1 MQPRSKPPSRKTAG
15 VSSLGRASAVI
26 GAGTL
31 VSRVTGLLRS
41 IVLVGVLG
49 SVSSGAADAFT
60 YANQLPN
67 SVFSLISVG
76 VLTAVIVPQIV
87 KATAD
92 ADGGNAFISKLFT
105 LGTVVLVVLTALAT
119 ACAPWLVHIVAGQA
133 KPDILALATA
143 LAYWCLP
150 QILLYGLYALLGEA
164 LNARRIFGPFTWAPV
179 VNNLISIAGFLA
191 LGALFAPVPTRAS
204 EWTPTMI
211 TLLGGT
217 ATLGIALQ
225 AVVLLV
231 FWRRTGLALK
241 PDFRWRGVGLGTVG
255 RLAGWTFLMAFA
267 SLAAGTL
274 QGFIISEAAGIDAS
288 ATVTTNAWLIFM
300 LPYSVIVLSIGTPYF
315 TQISEHAAAG
325 RDDEVRADIARS
337 IRTLLFFIAA
347 AVAAVAA
354 AAIPASRV
362 FTKDTE
368 FVTAESAAQ
377 SAALVLICYLVSL
390 IPLTIL
396 FIVQRT
402 FYAYDDTRTPFWFVM
417 FQCVL
422 IVVTALGAW
431 ALFQND
437 VIPLSLL
444 AAAVALGQSIASIL
458 QTVVAAWLLHRKIG
472 GLQVGSWMTAIGR
485 FAIAAIPAGAAGW
498 GVFVLSGGV
507 DGWMLDGQLVG
518 ALGTAFIGLVVV
530 IVYLGILAL
539 LRAPE
544 LKVAGTLVRRFL
556 PGR

>member
-1 MQPRSKPPSRKTAG
+1 M
-15 VSSLGRASAVI
+15 SSLGRASAVI

-49 SVSSGAADAFT
+49 SVGSEAADAFT

-76 VLTAVIVPQIV
+76 ILTAVIVPQIV
-87 KATAD
+87 KAAAD

-105 LGTVVLVVLTALAT
+105 LGTVVLLVVTAVAT
-119 ACAPWLVHIVAGQA
+119 AAAPWLVHLVAGKA
-133 KPDILALATA
+133 SEEGLALATA

-164 LNARRIFGPFTWAPV
+164 LNARKIFGPFTWAPV
-179 VNNLISIAGFLA
+179 VNNIVSIAGFLA
-191 LGALFAPVPTRAS
+191 LGALFGPVSTKA
-204 EWTPTMI
+204 ENWTPAMI
-211 TLLGGT
+211 SVLGGT
-217 ATLGIALQ
+217 ATLGIAIQ
-225 AVVLLV
+225 ALVLLV

-267 SLAAGTL
+267 SLAAGML
-274 QGFIISEAAGIDAS
+274 QGFIVSEAMGVGAS
-288 ATVTTNAWLIFM
+288 ATVTANAWLIFM

-325 RDDEVRADIARS
+325 RDDEVRGDIARS
-337 IRTLLFFIAA
+337 IRTLLFFIVAATA
-347 AVAAVAA
+347 AVVA

-362 FTKDTE
+362 FTQ
-368 FVTAESAAQ
+368 SADDAQ
-377 SAALVLICYLVSL
+377 AAALVLLCYLLGL

-402 FYAYDDTRTPFWFVM
+402 FYAYDDTRTPFWFTI

-422 IVVTALGAW
+422 IVTTALA
-431 ALFQND
+431 ALGLREAGI
-437 VIPLSLL
+437 IPLTSL
-444 AAAVALGQSIASIL
+444 AAAVALGQSIASIV
-458 QTVVAAWLLHRKIG
+458 QTIVATWLLHRKIG
-472 GLQVGSWMTAIGR
+472 GLQIGSWMAAIGR
-485 FAIAAIPAGAAGW
+485 FAIAGVPAGLAGW
-498 GVFVLSGGV
+498 GFFQLLGGV
-507 DGWMLDGQLVG
+507 DGWTTSDKFQG
-518 ALGTAFIGLVVV
+518 ALGTALIGLVVV
-530 IVYLGILAL
+530 VVYLGILAL
-539 LRAPE
+539 FRAPE
-544 LKVAGTLVRRFL
+544 LTVAGSLVRRFL
-556 PGR
+556 PRR

>member
-1 MQPRSKPPSRKTAG
+1 MT
-15 VSSLGRASAVI
+15 SLGRASAII

-31 VSRVTGLLRS
+31 VSRITGLLRS

-49 SVSSGAADAFT
+49 SVASEAADAFT

-76 VLTAVIVPQIV
+76 ILTAVIVPQIV

-105 LGTVVLVVLTALAT
+105 LGTVVLVVVTAIAT
-119 ACAPWLVHIVAGQA
+119 TAAPWLVHLVAGKA
-133 KPDILALATA
+133 SDDVLALATA

-150 QILLYGLYALLGEA
+150 QILLYGLYAMLGEA
-164 LNARRIFGPFTWAPV
+164 LNARKIFGPFTWAPV
-179 VNNLISIAGFLA
+179 VNNIVSIVGFLA
-191 LGALFAPVPTRAS
+191 LGALFGPVSTKAAD
-204 EWTPTMI
+204 WTPEMI
-211 TLLGGT
+211 TVLGGT

-225 AVVLLV
+225 ALVLLV

-241 PDFRWRGVGLGTVG
+241 PDFRWRGVGLGNVG

-267 SLAAGTL
+267 SLAAGMY
-274 QGFIISEAAGIDAS
+274 QGYLVSEVSGLGAS
-288 ATVTTNAWLIFM
+288 ATVTANAWLIFM

-315 TQISEHAAAG
+315 TQISAHAAAG
-325 RDDEVRADIARS
+325 RDDEVRSDIATS
-337 IRTLLFFIAA
+337 IRTLLFFIVAA
-347 AVAAVAA
+347 TAAVAA

-362 FTKDTE
+362 FTDN
-368 FVTAESAAQ
+368 ADDAQ
-377 SAALVLICYLVSL
+377 AAALVLVAYLFGL

-402 FYAYDDTRTPFWFVM
+402 FYAYDDTRTPFWFTI

-422 IVVTALGAW
+422 IVATALGALGLRE
-431 ALFQND
+431 AGL
-437 VIPLSLL
+437 IPLTSL
-444 AAAVALGQSIASIL
+444 AAAVALGQSIASIV
-458 QTVVAAWLLHRKIG
+458 QTIVATWLLHRKIG
-472 GLQVGSWMTAIGR
+472 GLKIRSWIAAIGR
-485 FAIAAIPAGAAGW
+485 FALAGIPAGFAGW
-498 GVFVLSGGV
+498 GAFVLMGGV
-507 DGWMLDGQLVG
+507 DGWTMADKIQG
-518 ALGTAFIGLVVV
+518 ALGTAVVGLVVV
-530 IVYLGILAL
+530 AVYLGILAL

-544 LKVAGTLVRRFL
+544 LKAAGGLVRRFL

>member
-1 MQPRSKPPSRKTAG
+1 M
-15 VSSLGRASAVI
+15 SSLGRASAVI

-41 IVLVGVLG
+41 IVLVAVIG
-49 SVSSGAADAFT
+49 SLNSDAADAFS

-76 VLTAVIVPQIV
+76 ILTAVIVPQIV

-105 LGTVVLVVLTALAT
+105 LGTVVLVVLTAIAT
-119 ACAPWLVHIVAGQA
+119 ACAPWLVQLVAGQA
-133 KPDILALATA
+133 EPELLALATA

-179 VNNLISIAGFLA
+179 VNNIISIAGFLA
-191 LGALFAPVPTRAS
+191 LGALFGPVPTNAA

-211 TLLGGT
+211 ALLGGT

-225 AVVLLV
+225 AIVLLV

-241 PDFRWRGVGLGTVG
+241 PDFRWRGVGLGNVG

-267 SLAAGTL
+267 SLAAGIL
-274 QGFIISEAAGIDAS
+274 QGFVISAAAGNEAS
-288 ATVTTNAWLIFM
+288 ATVTANAWLIFM

-325 RDDEVRADIARS
+325 RHDEVRADIARS

-354 AAIPASRV
+354 AAVPASRV
-362 FTKDTE
+362 FSKATE
-368 FVTAESAAQ
+368 LVTAEAAAQ
-377 SAALVLICYLVSL
+377 SAALVLLCYLVGL

-402 FYAYDDTRTPFWFVM
+402 FYAYDDTRTPFWFTM
-417 FQCVL
+417 FQCAL
-422 IVVTALGAW
+422 IVTTALAAW
-431 ALFQND
+431 ALFEAG
-437 VIPLSLL
+437 ILPLSSL
-444 AAAVALGQSIASIL
+444 AAAVALGQSCASIL
-458 QTVVAAWLLHRKIG
+458 QTIVAAWLLHRKIG
-472 GLQVGSWMTAIGR
+472 GLQIRSWMTAIAR
-485 FAIAAIPAGAAGW
+485 FALAAVPAGLAGW
-498 GVFVLSGGV
+498 GVYLLSGGI
-507 DGWMLDGQLVG
+507 DGWMLDGQFLG
-518 ALGTAFIGLVVV
+518 AIGTAIIGLVVV
-530 IVYLGILAL
+530 VVYLVILAL

-544 LKVAGTLVRRFL
+544 LKVAGSLARRFL

>member
-1 MQPRSKPPSRKTAG
+1 M
-15 VSSLGRASAVI
+15 SSLGRASAVI

-41 IVLVGVLG
+41 IVLVGVIG
-49 SVSSGAADAFT
+49 SYKSEAADAFT

-76 VLTAVIVPQIV
+76 ILTAVIVPQIV
-87 KATAD
+87 KAAAD

-105 LGTVVLVVLTALAT
+105 LGTVVLLVVTAIAT
-119 ACAPWLVHIVAGQA
+119 AAAPWLVQLVAGRA
-133 KPDILALATA
+133 NEEGLALATA

-164 LNARRIFGPFTWAPV
+164 LNARKIFGPFTWAPV
-179 VNNLISIAGFLA
+179 VNNIVSIAGFLV
-191 LGALFAPVPTRAS
+191 LGAVFAPVSTSADT
-204 EWTPTMI
+204 WTPAMI
-211 TLLGGT
+211 AVLGGT
-217 ATLGIALQ
+217 ATLGIAIQ

-241 PDFRWRGVGLGTVG
+241 PDFHWRGVGLGNVG

-267 SLAAGTL
+267 SLAAGML
-274 QGFIISEAAGIDAS
+274 QGFIVSAATGVGSSS
-288 ATVTTNAWLIFM
+288 AVTANAWLIFM

-325 RDDEVRADIARS
+325 RHDEVRGDIARS
-337 IRTLLFFIAA
+337 IRTLLFFIVAATA
-347 AVAAVAA
+347 AVVA

-362 FTKDTE
+362 FT
-368 FVTAESAAQ
+368 ESAEGAQ
-377 SAALVLICYLVSL
+377 AAALVLLCYLVGL

-402 FYAYDDTRTPFWFVM
+402 FYAYDDTRTPFWFTI

-422 IVVTALGAW
+422 IVVTALVAFG
-431 ALFQND
+431 LNETG
-437 VIPLSLL
+437 VIPLTSL
-444 AAAVALGQSIASIL
+444 AAAVALGQSVASTL
-458 QTVVAAWLLHRKIG
+458 QMIVATWLLHRKIG
-472 GLQVGSWMTAIGR
+472 GLQVGSWMAAIGR
-485 FAIAAIPAGAAGW
+485 FAIAGIPAGFAGW
-498 GVFVLSGGV
+498 GVFLLLGGV
-507 DGWMLDGQLVG
+507 DGWATSDKFQGVVST
-518 ALGTAFIGLVVV
+518 ALIGLVVV

-544 LKVAGTLVRRFL
+544 LKVAGSLVRRFL

>member
-1 MQPRSKPPSRKTAG
+1 MT
-15 VSSLGRASAVI
+15 SLGRASAII

-49 SVSSGAADAFT
+49 SVASEAADAFT

-76 VLTAVIVPQIV
+76 ILTAVIVPQIV

-105 LGTVVLVVLTALAT
+105 LGTVVLVVVTGIAT
-119 ACAPWLVHIVAGQA
+119 ACAPWLVHIVAGRA
-133 KPDILALATA
+133 NAELLALATA

-150 QILLYGLYALLGEA
+150 QILLYGLYAMIGEA

-179 VNNLISIAGFLA
+179 VNNVVSIIGFLA
-191 LGALFAPVPTRAS
+191 LGALFGPVPTRAA

-211 TLLGGT
+211 SLLGGT

-274 QGFIISEAAGIDAS
+274 QGFIVSEAAGLEAS

-315 TQISEHAAAG
+315 TQISEHAASG
-325 RDDEVRADIARS
+325 RDDEVRSDISRS

-354 AAIPASRV
+354 AAVPASRV

-368 FVTAESAAQ
+368 FVTAEDAAR
-377 SAALVLICYLVSL
+377 SAALVLLCYLLSL
-390 IPLTIL
+390 IPLTVL

-402 FYAYDDTRTPFWFVM
+402 FYAYDDTRTPFWFTIL
-417 FQCVL
+417 QCTL
-422 IVVTALGAW
+422 IVATALLAW
-431 ALFQND
+431 ALFEAE
-437 VIPLSLL
+437 VLPLSLL
-444 AAAVALGQSIASIL
+444 AAAVALGQSVASIL
-458 QTVVAAWLLHRKIG
+458 QTVLAVWLLHRKIG
-472 GLQVGSWMTAIGR
+472 GLEVRSWLAAVGR
-485 FAIAAIPAGAAGW
+485 FGLAAVPAGLAGW
-498 GVFVLSGGV
+498 GVFVLSGGA
-507 DGWMLDGQLVG
+507 DGWMMGSAMLG
-518 ALGTAFIGLVVV
+518 ALGTAVIGLVVV
-530 IVYLGILAL
+530 LVYVAILAVF
-539 LRAPE
+539 RAPE
-544 LKVAGTLVRRFL
+544 LKAAGGLVRRFL

>member
-1 MQPRSKPPSRKTAG
+1 MN
-15 VSSLGRASAVI
+15 SLGRASAII

-31 VSRVTGLLRS
+31 VSRITGLLRS

-49 SVSSGAADAFT
+49 AVGSEAADAFT

-76 VLTAVIVPQIV
+76 ILTAVIVPQIV

-105 LGTVVLVVLTALAT
+105 LGTVVLVVVTAIAT
-119 ACAPWLVHIVAGQA
+119 AAAPWLVHLVAGKA
-133 KPDILALATA
+133 TPDVLALATA

-150 QILLYGLYALLGEA
+150 QILLYGLYAMLGEA
-164 LNARRIFGPFTWAPV
+164 LNARKIFGPFTWAPV
-179 VNNLISIAGFLA
+179 VNNIVSIAGFLL
-191 LGALFAPVPTRAS
+191 LGALFAPVSTDAVD
-204 EWTPTMI
+204 WTPPMVTV
-211 TLLGGT
+211 LGAT
-217 ATLGIALQ
+217 ATAGIALQ

-241 PDFRWRGVGLGTVG
+241 PDFRWRGVGLGNVG

-267 SLAAGTL
+267 SLAAGVL
-274 QGFIISEAAGIDAS
+274 QGFIVSEASGIGSS
-288 ATVTTNAWLIFM
+288 ATVTANAWLIFM

-325 RDDEVRADIARS
+325 RDDEVRGDIARS
-337 IRTLLFFIAA
+337 IRTLLFFIVAA
-347 AVAAVAA
+347 TAAVAA

-362 FTKDTE
+362 FTQ
-368 FVTAESAAQ
+368 SADDAQ
-377 SAALVLICYLVSL
+377 AAALVLLAYLFGL

-402 FYAYDDTRTPFWFVM
+402 FYAYDDTRTPFWFTI

-422 IVVTALGAW
+422 IVGTALA
-431 ALFQND
+431 ALGLREAG
-437 VIPLSLL
+437 VIPLTSL
-444 AAAVALGQSIASIL
+444 AAAVALGQSLASIL
-458 QTVVAAWLLHRKIG
+458 QTVVATWLLHRKIG
-472 GLQVGSWMTAIGR
+472 GLRIASWLAAIGR
-485 FAIAAIPAGAAGW
+485 FALAGVPAGSAGW
-498 GVFVLSGGV
+498 GAFLLLGGV
-507 DGWMLDGQLVG
+507 EGWTVSDKIQG
-518 ALGTAFIGLVVV
+518 ALGTAIIGLVVV
-530 IVYLGILAL
+530 VVYLGILAL

-544 LKVAGTLVRRFL
+544 LKTAGALVRRFL

>member
-1 MQPRSKPPSRKTAG
+1 M
-15 VSSLGRASAVI
+15 SSLGRASAVI

-31 VSRVTGLLRS
+31 VSRITGLLRS
-41 IVLVGVLG
+41 IVLVGVIG
-49 SVSSGAADAFT
+49 SVASEAADAFT

-76 VLTAVIVPQIV
+76 ILTAVIVPQIV

-105 LGTVVLVVLTALAT
+105 LGTVVLVVVTAIAT
-119 ACAPWLVHIVAGQA
+119 AAAPWLVHLAAGKA
-133 KPDILALATA
+133 NEATLALATA

-150 QILLYGLYALLGEA
+150 QILLYGLYAMLGEA

-179 VNNLISIAGFLA
+179 VNNLVSIAGFLT
-191 LGALFAPVPTRAS
+191 LGALFAPVSRDATD
-204 EWTPTMI
+204 WTPQMI
-211 TLLGGT
+211 TVLGGT

-241 PDFRWRGVGLGTVG
+241 PDFRWRGVGLGNVG

-267 SLAAGTL
+267 SLAAGFI
-274 QGFIISEAAGIDAS
+274 QGFIVSEVAGLGAS
-288 ATVTTNAWLIFM
+288 ATVTANAWLIFM

-315 TQISEHAAAG
+315 TQISAHAAAG
-325 RDDEVRADIARS
+325 RHDEVRADIGRS
-337 IRTLLFFIAA
+337 IRTLLFFMVAA
-347 AVAAVAA
+347 TAAVAA
-354 AAIPASRV
+354 AVLPASRV
-362 FTKDTE
+362 FTD
-368 FVTAESAAQ
+368 SAADAQ
-377 SAALVLICYLVSL
+377 AAGLVLIGYLFGL

-402 FYAYDDTRTPFWFVM
+402 FYAYDDTRTPFWFTI

-422 IVVTALGAW
+422 IVGTALA
-431 ALFQND
+431 ALGLREAGI
-437 VIPLSLL
+437 IPLTSL
-444 AAAVALGQSIASIL
+444 AAAVALGQSIASIV
-458 QTVVAAWLLHRKIG
+458 QTIVATWLLHRKIG
-472 GLQVGSWMTAIGR
+472 GLQVSSWMVAIGR
-485 FAIAAIPAGAAGW
+485 FAIAGIPAGLAGW
-498 GVFVLSGGV
+498 GVFLLLGGV
-507 DGWMLDGQLVG
+507 DGWVMSDKFLG
-518 ALGTAFIGLVVV
+518 AIGTAIVGLAVVV
-530 IVYLGILAL
+530 VYLAILAL

-544 LKVAGTLVRRFL
+544 LKVAGSLVRRFL

>member
-1 MQPRSKPPSRKTAG
+1 M
-15 VSSLGRASAVI
+15 SSLGRASAII
-26 GAGTL
+26 GAGTM

-49 SVSSGAADAFT
+49 AVGSEAADAFT
-60 YANQLPN
+60 FANTLPN

-105 LGTVVLVVLTALAT
+105 LGTVVLVATTAVATLA
-119 ACAPWLVHIVAGQA
+119 APWLVVLVAGRAPLEAQ
-133 KPDILALATA
+133 ALATA

-150 QILLYGLYALLGEA
+150 QILFYGLYALLGEA

-179 VNNLISIAGFLA
+179 VNNIVSIIGFLV
-191 LGALFAPVPTRAS
+191 LGAVFAPVPTQAE
-204 EWTPTMI
+204 EWTPAMI
-211 TLLGGT
+211 ATLGGT

-225 AVVLLV
+225 ALVLLV

-241 PDFRWRGVGLGTVG
+241 PDFRWRGVGLGAVG
-255 RLAGWTFLMAFA
+255 KLAGWTFLMAFA
-267 SLAAGTL
+267 SLAAGVL
-274 QGFIISEAAGIDAS
+274 QGNIVSAASGSGAS
-288 ATVTTNAWLIFM
+288 ATVTANAWLIFM

-325 RDDEVRADIARS
+325 RDDEVRGDISRS
-337 IRTLLFFIAA
+337 IRTLLFFIVA

-362 FTKDTE
+362 FTSS
-368 FVTAESAAQ
+368 AEDAEA
-377 SAALVLICYLVSL
+377 AALVLLCYLLSL

-402 FYAYDDTRTPFWFVM
+402 FYAYDDTRTPFWFTI

-422 IVVTALGAW
+422 IVATALLAGGLLQAE
-431 ALFQND
+431 
-437 VIPLSLL
+437 VIPITGL
-444 AAAVALGQSIASIL
+444 AAAVALGQSVASTL
-458 QTVVAAWLLHRKIG
+458 QTIVATWLLHRRLG
-472 GLQVGSWMTAIGR
+472 GLGLRSWASATGR
-485 FAIAAIPAGAAGW
+485 FLVAAVPAGLAGW
-498 GVFVLSGGV
+498 GVFLLFGGTE
-507 DGWMLDGQLVG
+507 GWTASDKIQG
-518 ALGTAFIGLVVV
+518 ALGTAVIGAVVV
-530 IVYLGILAL
+530 LVYVAILAL
-539 LRAPE
+539 FRAPE
-544 LKVAGTLVRRFL
+544 LRAASGLVRRFL

>member
-1 MQPRSKPPSRKTAG
+1 MT
-15 VSSLGRASAVI
+15 SLGRASAII

-31 VSRVTGLLRS
+31 VSRITGLLRS

-49 SVSSGAADAFT
+49 SVASEAADAFT

-76 VLTAVIVPQIV
+76 ILTAVIVPQIV

-105 LGTVVLVVLTALAT
+105 LGTVVLVVVTAIAT
-119 ACAPWLVHIVAGQA
+119 TAAPWLVHLVAGKA
-133 KPDILALATA
+133 SDDVLALATA

-150 QILLYGLYALLGEA
+150 QILLYGLYAMLGEA
-164 LNARRIFGPFTWAPV
+164 LNARKIFGPFTWAPV
-179 VNNLISIAGFLA
+179 VNNIVSIVGFLA
-191 LGALFAPVPTRAS
+191 LGALFGPVSTKAAD
-204 EWTPTMI
+204 WTPEMI
-211 TLLGGT
+211 TVLGGT

-225 AVVLLV
+225 ALVLLV

-241 PDFRWRGVGLGTVG
+241 PDFRWRGVGLGNVG

-267 SLAAGTL
+267 SLAAGMY
-274 QGFIISEAAGIDAS
+274 QGYLVSEVSGLGAS
-288 ATVTTNAWLIFM
+288 ATVTANAWLIFM

-315 TQISEHAAAG
+315 TQISAHAAAG
-325 RDDEVRADIARS
+325 RDDEVRSDIATS
-337 IRTLLFFIAA
+337 IRTLLFFIVAA
-347 AVAAVAA
+347 TAAVAA

-362 FTKDTE
+362 FTDN
-368 FVTAESAAQ
+368 ADDAQ
-377 SAALVLICYLVSL
+377 AAALVLVAYLFGL

-402 FYAYDDTRTPFWFVM
+402 FYAYDDTRTPFWFTI

-422 IVVTALGAW
+422 IVATALGALGLRE
-431 ALFQND
+431 AGL
-437 VIPLSLL
+437 IPLTSL
-444 AAAVALGQSIASIL
+444 AAAVALGQSIASIV
-458 QTVVAAWLLHRKIG
+458 QTIVATWLLHRKIG
-472 GLQVGSWMTAIGR
+472 GLKIRSWMAAIGR
-485 FAIAAIPAGAAGW
+485 FALAGIPAGFAGW
-498 GVFVLSGGV
+498 GAFVLMGGV
-507 DGWMLDGQLVG
+507 DGWTMADKIQG
-518 ALGTAFIGLVVV
+518 ALGTAVVGLVVV
-530 IVYLGILAL
+530 AVYLGILAL

-544 LKVAGTLVRRFL
+544 LKAAGGLVRRFL

>member
-1 MQPRSKPPSRKTAG
+1 M
-15 VSSLGRASAVI
+15 SSLGRASAII

-49 SVSSGAADAFT
+49 SVASEAADAFT

-76 VLTAVIVPQIV
+76 ILTAVIVPQIV

-105 LGTVVLVVLTALAT
+105 LGTVVLVVVTGLAT
-119 ACAPWLVHIVAGQA
+119 AAAPWLVHLVAGKA
-133 KPDILALATA
+133 NESTLALATA

-150 QILLYGLYALLGEA
+150 QILLYGLYAMLGEA
-164 LNARRIFGPFTWAPV
+164 LNARKIFGPFTWAPV
-179 VNNLISIAGFLA
+179 VNNIVSIAGFLA
-191 LGALFAPVPTRAS
+191 LGALFGPVSTKAS
-204 EWTPTMI
+204 DWTPEMI
-211 TLLGGT
+211 TLLGAT

-241 PDFRWRGVGLGTVG
+241 PDFHWRGVGLGNVG

-267 SLAAGTL
+267 SLSAGVL
-274 QGFIISEAAGIDAS
+274 QGYIVSEVAGLGAS
-288 ATVTTNAWLIFM
+288 ATVTANAWLIFM

-315 TQISEHAAAG
+315 TQISGHAAAG

-337 IRTLLFFIAA
+337 IRTLLFFIVAA
-347 AVAAVAA
+347 AAAVAA

-362 FTKDTE
+362 FTD
-368 FVTAESAAQ
+368 SADDAQ
-377 SAALVLICYLVSL
+377 AAALVLIAYLVGL

-402 FYAYDDTRTPFWFVM
+402 FYAYDDTRTPFWFTII
-417 FQCVL
+417 QCVL
-422 IVVTALGAW
+422 IVVTALV
-431 ALFQND
+431 ALGMREAGI
-437 VIPLSLL
+437 IPLTSL

-458 QTVVAAWLLHRKIG
+458 QTILATWLLHRKIG
-472 GLQVGSWMTAIGR
+472 GLQVASWMSAIGR
-485 FAIAAIPAGAAGW
+485 FAIAGIPAGLAGW
-498 GVFVLSGGV
+498 GAFVLLGGTS
-507 DGWMLDGQLVG
+507 GWMMVDKIQG
-518 ALGTAFIGLVVV
+518 AVGTAIIGLVVV
-530 IVYLGILAL
+530 VVYVAILAVV
-539 LRAPE
+539 RAPE
-544 LKVAGTLVRRFL
+544 LKAGTALVRRFL